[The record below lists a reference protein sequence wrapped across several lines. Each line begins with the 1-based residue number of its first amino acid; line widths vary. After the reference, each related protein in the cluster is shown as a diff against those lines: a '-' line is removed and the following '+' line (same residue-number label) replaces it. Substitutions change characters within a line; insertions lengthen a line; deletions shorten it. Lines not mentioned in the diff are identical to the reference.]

1 MNAKEARKIS
11 IEANEEINTKT
22 INEIHE
28 TINENAKKGIFHY
41 CFYTCT
47 LHHSVIKYYK
57 EILGQTALRDIER
70 GTPLSFEMI
79 GK

>member
-1 MNAKEARKIS
+1 MKSLVIIPAYNEENKIS
-11 IEANEEINTKT
+11 
-22 INEIHE
+22 E
-28 TINENAKKGIFHY
+28 TD
-41 CFYTCT
+41 
-47 LHHSVIKYYK
+47 LKYYI